1 MKMPEASIRRAQGDE
16 IQILLVKLVMRKKLV
31 VKLVMVKLVMRK
43 AKSGRLEM
51 GGICKVKSQ
60 VSDQVGD
67 EEKLVVKLVM
77 VKLVMRKA
85 KES

>member
-1 MKMPEASIRRAQGDE
+1 M
-16 IQILLVKLVMRKKLV
+16 
-31 VKLVMVKLVMRK
+31 MVKLVMRK